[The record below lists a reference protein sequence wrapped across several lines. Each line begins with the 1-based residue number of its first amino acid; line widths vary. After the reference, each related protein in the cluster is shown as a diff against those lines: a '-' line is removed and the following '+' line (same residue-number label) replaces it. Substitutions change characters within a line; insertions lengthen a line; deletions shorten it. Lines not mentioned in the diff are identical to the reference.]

1 MTGMGQNWL
10 YLLVKAFKSD
20 SFSEQATK
28 VIQYDNLCDL
38 QNLFGIS
45 INQRKHIFNRS
56 SRWGEVG
63 RFPVFLWNCV
73 NTGLQGF

>member
-10 YLLVKAFKSD
+10 YLLVKAFKSG

-38 QNLFGIS
+38 QNLFGIAV
-45 INQRKHIFNRS
+45 NQRKHIFNRS
-56 SRWGEVG
+56 SRWGG
-63 RFPVFLWNCV
+63 RLGNSLYFCGTVLILDF
-73 NTGLQGF
+73 